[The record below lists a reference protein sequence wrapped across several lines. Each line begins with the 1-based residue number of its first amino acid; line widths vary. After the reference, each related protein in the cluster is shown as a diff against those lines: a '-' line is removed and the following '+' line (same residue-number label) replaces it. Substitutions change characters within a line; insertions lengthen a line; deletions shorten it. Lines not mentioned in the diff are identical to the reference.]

1 MTKSFIFIFI
11 VIILDWGKCIT
22 AATSVIWQQPVHT
35 TEQLLS
41 PDIAQQEVLKNL
53 LEKKKKSKNGPL
65 AETGENKMSKRTQKK
80 NRRDRKAEQNETQL

>member
-1 MTKSFIFIFI
+1 MTKTFIVIFI

-22 AATSVIWQQPVHT
+22 AATSVIWQQPVHTTEQLSVIWQQPVHT

-53 LEKKKKSKNGPL
+53 LEKKKK
-65 AETGENKMSKRTQKK
+65 KK
-80 NRRDRKAEQNETQL
+80 KVRMGH